1 MASERRKVKYHW
13 SSTSDRSSRKR
24 SCLREPSDVAPSS
37 RPAHSSVSRSG
48 GASSPKRLKAQE
60 DDVSWGSSRHK
71 SSTSSSH
78 SRRRSSTSSS
88 SSHSSGPGAGGAACK
103 RGLIPSSQGFLSS
116 EGSPLRSVRPSLEEM
131 ASLEEEACSLKVD
144 SKDSPHSS
152 VDSELAAEVEG
163 QNGTMEE
170 PHKVQ
175 KRQRDRI
182 RDQGSAMI
190 YLKAIQGILGKSM
203 PKRKGEAAP

>member
-13 SSTSDRSSRKR
+13 SSTSDRCSRKR

-48 GASSPKRLKAQE
+48 GASSPKRLKAQKE

-88 SSHSSGPGAGGAACK
+88 SSHSSGPGAGRAACK

-116 EGSPLRSVRPSLEEM
+116 GGSPLRSVRPSLEEM
-131 ASLEEEACSLKVD
+131 ASLEEEACSLKV
-144 SKDSPHSS
+144 SGPNALQTAKPFPPGLRCWRWSFGERTLRKRCLLRSLGSS
-152 VDSELAAEVEG
+152 
-163 QNGTMEE
+163 QGT
-170 PHKVQ
+170 
-175 KRQRDRI
+175 
-182 RDQGSAMI
+182 
-190 YLKAIQGILGKSM
+190 
-203 PKRKGEAAP
+203 KRKLDRRQGMA